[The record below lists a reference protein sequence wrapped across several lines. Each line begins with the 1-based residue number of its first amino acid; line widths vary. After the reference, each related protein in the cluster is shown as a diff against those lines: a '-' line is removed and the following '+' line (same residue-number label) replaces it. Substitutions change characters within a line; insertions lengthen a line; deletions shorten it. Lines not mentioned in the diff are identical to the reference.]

1 MIKYLQI
8 PVGEHGSINVEI
20 EPVQESGGFKKLG
33 KIRDLAEATTSE
45 ATEAFDLLTATIHTV
60 AYGFREHID
69 RLEKHVR
76 PDEVSVEFGLAFK
89 ADAGVVVA
97 KAGAE
102 ASFKVGLTWKSS
114 SPPPAK

>member
-1 MIKYLQI
+1 MVKYLQI

-20 EPVQESGGFKKLG
+20 EPAQDSGGFTELG
-33 KIRDLAEATTSE
+33 IQNMAETAMAE
-45 ATEAFDLLTATIHTV
+45 ATEAFDKLTATIHAV

-76 PDEVSVEFGLAFK
+76 PDEVSVEFGLTFK

-102 ASFKVGLTWKSS
+102 ASFKIGLTWKSS
-114 SPPPAK
+114 PSQQGK